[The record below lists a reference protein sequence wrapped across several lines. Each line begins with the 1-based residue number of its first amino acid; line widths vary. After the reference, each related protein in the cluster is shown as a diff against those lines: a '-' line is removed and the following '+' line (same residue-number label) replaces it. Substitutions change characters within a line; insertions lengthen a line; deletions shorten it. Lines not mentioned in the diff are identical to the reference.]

1 MPPSANDAD
10 REAVHRREFADH
22 VILTP
27 PNQLKQRAARYV
39 DLNGREDADPVRR
52 AENALKLLSNEFDNW
67 MDMEIVALEKARAA
81 AVGANDVAELSTLYR
96 VAHDIRGQAATLGFP
111 LAGQLADG
119 LCKLIERADKVAPS
133 GQLIDLHVDAIKA
146 MVRENVRDR
155 ENPIGAALV
164 HRLKE
169 LRGEEPA

>member
-1 MPPSANDAD
+1 MPPFATDAD

-22 VILTP
+22 TILMP
-27 PNQLKQRAARYV
+27 PNRLKQRAARYV
-39 DLNGREDADPVRR
+39 DLNGHEDADPVRR

-67 MDMEIVALEKARAA
+67 MEMEIGALEAARAT
-81 AVGANDVAELSTLYR
+81 AVGANDIAELSTLYR
-96 VAHDIRGQAATLGFP
+96 VSHDIRGQAATLGFP

-119 LCKLIERADKVAPS
+119 LCKLIERADKAVPS
-133 GQLIDLHVDAIKA
+133 AKLIDLHVDAIRA